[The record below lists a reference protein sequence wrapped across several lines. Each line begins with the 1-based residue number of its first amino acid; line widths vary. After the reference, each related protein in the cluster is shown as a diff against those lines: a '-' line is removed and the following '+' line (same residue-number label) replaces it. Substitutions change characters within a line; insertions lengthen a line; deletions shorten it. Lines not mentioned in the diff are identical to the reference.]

1 MTENICFN
9 CFKRIEKT
17 GIASEP
23 CPYCGYIPERSGNRN
38 ALTPGTILTT
48 NQTEYR
54 IGRVLGQ
61 GGFGITYIAQ
71 NCSTGERIAIK
82 EYYPKSFASRLRDG
96 SVDSGSDDS
105 KCQSAFSYGKRQF
118 LNEAESLS
126 KCKYDEHVV
135 HIRSFFE
142 GNNTAYFTMD
152 YVPGPN
158 LEEYVKENG
167 RLSVEETER
176 LLLPVMESIS
186 RVHKKGIIH
195 RDLAPDN
202 ILIQNGKAVLIDFG
216 AAKMEAREE
225 TKSVYITLKHGYSP
239 EEQYRSQ
246 SKGPPTDV
254 YAMGATFYY
263 AITGSVPPQSINRTA
278 YIDERQEL
286 IAPHEQGVI
295 ISHETEQVLMKAM
308 EVYASDRFQS
318 MEEFRSAL
326 LMSKN
331 KRIVTVTAR
340 SAAWVYDGKPHS
352 LFEYDA
358 TGLADGDH
366 IAKVGYSDS
375 SSIVDAGETYNEI
388 EDITICDSN
397 NNDVTERYVV
407 DRIPGTLTVERFP
420 LIVTAPSAK
429 KRFDG
434 YPFHT
439 LQIKH
444 GPLAYKTHQLQAEYI
459 VEDHDGK
466 EIQGE
471 PVKAGKYKSRIK
483 TAAIKSYYADV
494 TNNYDITTH
503 EGTLII
509 RKRLVGVGGLAGL
522 AAAVIMTIF
531 VLLFV
536 RSGYSRVDL
545 QNSNSEVP
553 SSNLIVTTP
562 KPNVYSTN
570 AGKEKK
576 EPDSHVV
583 SKYDDE
589 GNLLYKE
596 EPIFTDGI
604 ETGLQ
609 TYIRLVDCMATDETY
624 DTLYQWTVPVYRPA
638 ISLDNCKSFT
648 ICFKYNSIPDTISLG
663 YQRLFYRQNGY
674 FYELKPINVEE
685 LDTMYTI
692 DVQFDA
698 PVTID
703 GFATQPMK
711 NPRSGTYDLEFF
723 LADVILVK

>member
-1 MTENICFN
+1 
-9 CFKRIEKT
+9 
-17 GIASEP
+17 
-23 CPYCGYIPERSGNRN
+23 
-38 ALTPGTILTT
+38 
-48 NQTEYR
+48 
-54 IGRVLGQ
+54 
-61 GGFGITYIAQ
+61 
-71 NCSTGERIAIK
+71 
-82 EYYPKSFASRLRDG
+82 
-96 SVDSGSDDS
+96 
-105 KCQSAFSYGKRQF
+105 
-118 LNEAESLS
+118 
-126 KCKYDEHVV
+126 
-135 HIRSFFE
+135 
-142 GNNTAYFTMD
+142 
-152 YVPGPN
+152 
-158 LEEYVKENG
+158 
-167 RLSVEETER
+167 
-176 LLLPVMESIS
+176 
-186 RVHKKGIIH
+186 
-195 RDLAPDN
+195 
-202 ILIQNGKAVLIDFG
+202 
-216 AAKMEAREE
+216 
-225 TKSVYITLKHGYSP
+225 
-239 EEQYRSQ
+239 
-246 SKGPPTDV
+246 
-254 YAMGATFYY
+254 
-263 AITGSVPPQSINRTA
+263 
-278 YIDERQEL
+278 
-286 IAPHEQGVI
+286 
-295 ISHETEQVLMKAM
+295 MKAM

-674 FYELKPINVEE
+674 FYELKPINVEK